1 MTAPIIPGA
10 EPESIDGG
18 PNGALVL
25 HGFTGNCNSMRGVA
39 HALAKAGF
47 AVELPLLPG
56 HGTAVQD
63 MIPTGWSDW
72 LGAAE
77 EAYGKLA
84 ARVPGKVVVV
94 GLSMGG
100 ALTCWLASDHP
111 ELAGVVVIN
120 GVVSEPEGMADLVRG
135 LLESGEELMDGIG
148 SDIADPDVHELAY
161 PETPVRPLI
170 SLLEAA
176 AEFPRA
182 AAAHRVPALIITS
195 RQDHVVPPENSDV
208 LAEAVAGPVERI
220 WLERSYH
227 VATQDYDK
235 AEVES
240 ATVEFARPRNV
251 LNSWHRSPAT
261 MSRTSPG
268 WPGST

>member
-1 MTAPIIPGA
+1 VTAPIIPGA

-25 HGFTGNCNSMRGVA
+25 HGFTGNPNSMKGIA
-39 HALAKAGF
+39 HALAGAGF

-63 MIPTGWSDW
+63 MVETGWKDW

-77 EAYGKLA
+77 EALEKLQ

-111 ELAGVVVIN
+111 ELAGIVPINAVVT
-120 GVVSEPEGMADLVRG
+120 EPEGMAEGVKAMLDTG
-135 LLESGEELMDGIG
+135 MELMDGIG
-148 SDIADPDVHELAY
+148 SDIADPDVKELAY
-161 PETPVRPLI
+161 PQTPLRPL
-170 SLLEAA
+170 LTLMDAA
-176 AEFPRA
+176 AEFRARLPRIA
-182 AAAHRVPALIITS
+182 CPVLIVTS
-195 RQDHVVPPENSDV
+195 KQDHVVPPENSDV
-208 LAEAVAGPVERI
+208 LASSVSGPVERL

-235 AEVES
+235 ADIEKAV
-240 ATVEFARPRNV
+240 VEFAQRV
-251 LNSWHRSPAT
+251 
-261 MSRTSPG
+261 TS
-268 WPGST
+268 

>member
-1 MTAPIIPGA
+1 VTAPIIPGA

-18 PNGALVL
+18 PNGALVI
-25 HGFTGNCNSMRGVA
+25 HGFTGNPDSMRGIA
-39 HALAKAGF
+39 HALADAGF

-56 HGTAVQD
+56 HGTVVED

-111 ELAGVVVIN
+111 ELAGIVPINAVVTQ
-120 GVVSEPEGMADLVRG
+120 PEGMSEMVQQ
-135 LLESGEELMDGIG
+135 LLDNGDEVMDGIG

-161 PETPVRPLI
+161 PQTPLRPL
-170 SLLEAA
+170 LTLMDAA
-176 AEFPRA
+176 GEFQERLARIACP
-182 AAAHRVPALIITS
+182 VLIITS
-195 RQDHVVPPENSDV
+195 RQDHVVAQENSDV
-208 LAEAVAGPVERI
+208 LAESVTGPVERL
-220 WLERSYH
+220 WLDRSYH

-235 AEVES
+235 TQIEAAV
-240 ATVEFARPRNV
+240 VEFAKRV
-251 LNSWHRSPAT
+251 SS
-261 MSRTSPG
+261 
-268 WPGST
+268 